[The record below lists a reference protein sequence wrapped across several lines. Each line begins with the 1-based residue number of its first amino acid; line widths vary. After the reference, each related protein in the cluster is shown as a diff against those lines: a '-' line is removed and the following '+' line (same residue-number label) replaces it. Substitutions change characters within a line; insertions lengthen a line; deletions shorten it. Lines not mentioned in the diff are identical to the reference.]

1 MNLNKIFKQV
11 TGIALAAT
19 LSFGAFSTA
28 LAAPVQG
35 SVGQSPSGIQ
45 KTIQL
50 TNDGKDAYVPNT
62 SFSFTVTPTTEAITN
77 TDIKNVNAAPAGFVS
92 LVNDTIT
99 FDGKTLFAALQGS
112 DQKVAVGNT
121 QLQYDMEKITKTGV
135 YRVKIT
141 EKTPEDKRDGI
152 TYSTSP
158 MYLDLYVTKDAKGNF
173 QISNA
178 IVYNLNGEKVG
189 NTNQN
194 SGNNTSINFNND
206 YANYDLTVGKEVK
219 GNLGDQNRE
228 FEFKIK
234 INGTDGERY
243 LVTTTKDASGITTEG
258 ANKYTTS
265 GTEVTVKLKHGE
277 TIKFAGLTAGD
288 TYTVTETEANTD
300 GYTTTEEVENATA
313 LGAADKTQTV
323 VNEFTQDIPTGLID
337 NILPFII
344 SIAVGGIFAVIYFKN
359 NKKEEELA

>member
-1 MNLNKIFKQV
+1 MK
-11 TGIALAAT
+11 
-19 LSFGAFSTA
+19 
-28 LAAPVQG
+28 
-35 SVGQSPSGIQ
+35 
-45 KTIQL
+45 
-50 TNDGKDAYVPNT
+50 
-62 SFSFTVTPTTEAITN
+62 
-77 TDIKNVNAAPAGFVS
+77 
-92 LVNDTIT
+92 
-99 FDGKTLFAALQGS
+99 
-112 DQKVAVGNT
+112 
-121 QLQYDMEKITKTGV
+121 
-135 YRVKIT
+135 
-141 EKTPEDKRDGI
+141 
-152 TYSTSP
+152 
-158 MYLDLYVTKDAKGNF
+158 
-173 QISNA
+173 
-178 IVYNLNGEKVG
+178 
-189 NTNQN
+189 
-194 SGNNTSINFNND
+194 
-206 YANYDLTVGKEVK
+206 
-219 GNLGDQNRE
+219 

-344 SIAVGGIFAVIYFKN
+344 AIAVGGIFAVIYFKRN
-359 NKKEEELA
+359 KEEELA

>member
-1 MNLNKIFKQV
+1 MEFRNFTRKF
-11 TGIALAAT
+11 TAIALAGT
-19 LSFGAFSTA
+19 LAFGGVAY
-28 LAAPVQG
+28 AAPVAG

-50 TNDGKDAYVPNT
+50 TNDEKDAYVPNT

-77 TDIKNVNAAPAGFVS
+77 TDIKNVNAAPEGFVS
-92 LVNDTIT
+92 LVNNTIT
-99 FDGKTLFAALQGS
+99 FEGNTLFAALQGS
-112 DQKVAVGNT
+112 DQKVAVGNA
-121 QLQYDMEKITKTGV
+121 QLQYDIDKITKTGV

-141 EKTPEDKRDGI
+141 EDTPGDKRDGI

-158 MYLDLYVTKDAKGNF
+158 MYLDLYVSKDAQGDF

-178 IVYNLNGEKVG
+178 IVYNSDGEKVG
-189 NTNQN
+189 NTNEN
-194 SGNNTSINFNND
+194 AENNTSINFNND

-234 INGTDGERY
+234 INGTADERY
-243 LVTTTKDASGITTEG
+243 LVTTTKDASGVTTEG
-258 ANKYTTS
+258 NNKYTTS

-300 GYTTTEEVENATA
+300 GYTTTEQVENETA

-323 VNEFTQDIPTGLID
+323 VNEFTQEIPTGVIS
-337 NILPFII
+337 NVLPFVLA
-344 SIAVGGIFAVIYFKN
+344 IAAAGFFAFIYF
-359 NKKEEELA
+359 NKKEEEEEAR